1 MAKNHDI
8 YRQVGYIQQTL
19 AQNKKSIG
27 IFIAAGCPLS
37 IRINER
43 DDPAAAGKKI
53 TDPLIP
59 DVAGLTSLIA
69 KKLASADT
77 ANPSHCD
84 KLIAQMKDDGLANP
98 NIEDMLSHIRS
109 LKVVVGKGTVREFVA
124 KDLEDLDDAICKI
137 ISTEVDKEL
146 PNSDSPYH
154 NVAIWSRSIEREKPV
169 HIFTTNYDLL
179 VEQAFEEEGCPYF
192 DGFVGSRKAFFD
204 LGAVENERLLYPR
217 WSRLWKIH
225 GSINW
230 KLDNKKN
237 IIRSDIK
244 DANQGYLIYPSH
256 LKYDQSRKM
265 PYLAMLDR
273 LKEFLLVPSCALFM
287 SGYSFSDDHINDVIV
302 QSLRSNPTAIVYAF
316 LYGSLDDPKYSK
328 AKACAKSVPNL
339 SLIAFDKAIIG
350 RNEGTWTLSDE
361 SLLDE
366 IPGEAAY
373 AYKKS
378 VDVGGGKMEDVQF
391 YELQLGDFAKFGA
404 FLKELSVIK
413 SDEDD
418 KGI

>member
-1 MAKNHDI
+1 MEKNHDI

-19 AQNKKSIG
+19 SQNKKPIG

-37 IRINER
+37 IRVNAH
-43 DDPAAAGKKI
+43 DDGAGKTV

-59 DVAGLTSLIA
+59 DVAGLTNVIIKELTSGEPA
-69 KKLASADT
+69 K
-77 ANPSHCD
+77 PSPCD
-84 KLIAQMKDDGLANP
+84 KLVAQMKDDGLANP

-109 LKVVVGKGTVREFVA
+109 LKQVAGKGTVREFIA
-124 KDLEDLDDAICKI
+124 KDLNDLDDGICKI
-137 ISTEVDKEL
+137 ISEQVDKEL
-146 PNSDSPYH
+146 PNSDTPYH

-179 VEQAFEEEGCPYF
+179 IEQAFEEEGCPYF

-230 KLDNKKN
+230 KLDSKKN

-244 DANQGYLIYPSH
+244 DDKQGYLIYPSH

-273 LKEFLLVPSCALFM
+273 LKEFLLTPSCALFM
-287 SGYSFSDDHINDVIV
+287 CGYSFSDDHINDVIV
-302 QSLRSNPTAIVYAF
+302 QSLKSNPTAIVYAF
-316 LYGSLDDPKYSK
+316 LFGELNDPKYSK
-328 AKACAKSVPNL
+328 AKSCAKSVANL
-339 SLIAFDKAIIG
+339 SLLAFDKAIIG
-350 RNEGTWTLSDE
+350 RNEGAWTLKDE
-361 SLLDE
+361 TLINE
-366 IPGEAAY
+366 IPGEAAHG
-373 AYKKS
+373 YKKE
-378 VDVGGGKMEDVQF
+378 VDVGGGKMEEVQF
-391 YELQLGDFAKFGA
+391 YELRLGDFAKFGA
-404 FLKELSVIK
+404 FLKEISVVK
-413 SDEDD
+413 SEDD
-418 KGI
+418 EKSI

>member
-1 MAKNHDI
+1 MEKNHDI

-19 AQNKKSIG
+19 AQNKKPIG

-37 IRINER
+37 IRVNEKV
-43 DDPAAAGKKI
+43 DGAGKKI

-59 DVAGLTSLIA
+59 DVAGLTNLITKTLTSGKPA
-69 KKLASADT
+69 K
-77 ANPSHCD
+77 PSSCD
-84 KLIAQMKDDGLANP
+84 KLVSQMQDDGLANP

-109 LKVVVGKGTVREFVA
+109 LKQVAGKGTVRDFVA
-124 KDLEDLDDAICKI
+124 KDLIELDDNICKI
-137 ISTEVDKEL
+137 ISEQVDKEL

-179 VEQAFEEEGCPYF
+179 MEQALEEEGCPYF

-230 KLDNKKN
+230 KLDSKKN

-244 DANQGYLIYPSH
+244 DDKQGYLIYPSH

-273 LKEFLLVPSCALFM
+273 LKEFLLTPLVPYLCV
-287 SGYSFSDDHINDVIV
+287 VI
-302 QSLRSNPTAIVYAF
+302 
-316 LYGSLDDPKYSK
+316 
-328 AKACAKSVPNL
+328 
-339 SLIAFDKAIIG
+339 
-350 RNEGTWTLSDE
+350 
-361 SLLDE
+361 LLVMT
-366 IPGEAAY
+366 I
-373 AYKKS
+373 
-378 VDVGGGKMEDVQF
+378 
-391 YELQLGDFAKFGA
+391 
-404 FLKELSVIK
+404 
-413 SDEDD
+413 
-418 KGI
+418 